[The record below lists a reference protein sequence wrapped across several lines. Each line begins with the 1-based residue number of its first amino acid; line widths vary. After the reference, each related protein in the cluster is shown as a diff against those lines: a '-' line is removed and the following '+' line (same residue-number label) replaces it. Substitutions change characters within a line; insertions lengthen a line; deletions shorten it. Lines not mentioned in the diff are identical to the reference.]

1 VELAIHFTP
10 FDLKRLESYA
20 NNMLDYHVILDL
32 LPSVASLYFQE
43 RLGEEVKLSVVQSS
57 ILLALGLQRKT
68 VEGVEKE
75 LRLPVSQ
82 VLAMY
87 VKVMRKITKHLI
99 GIQKQAISAQL
110 PESGGATARV
120 GNPDLAGSE
129 DWRGVAHSIEEE
141 LDEAGDEET
150 RTLREKQR
158 AMINALDLKKC
169 VILF

>member
-1 VELAIHFTP
+1 MELAIHFTP

-75 LRLPVSQ
+75 LQLPVSQ
-82 VLAMY
+82 VLAMF

-99 GIQKQAISAQL
+99 GIQKEAISAQL
-110 PESGGATARV
+110 PASGRATANV
-120 GNPDLAGSE
+120 GNPDLE

-150 RTLREKQR
+150 RALREKQR
-158 AMINALDLKKC
+158 AMIDALDLKK
-169 VILF
+169 

>member
-1 VELAIHFTP
+1 
-10 FDLKRLESYA
+10 
-20 NNMLDYHVILDL
+20 MLDYHVILDL

-75 LRLPVSQ
+75 LQLPVSQ
-82 VLAMY
+82 VLAMF

-110 PESGGATARV
+110 PGATARV
-120 GNPDLAGSE
+120 GNLADSD

-150 RTLREKQR
+150 RALREKQR
-158 AMINALDLKKC
+158 AMIDALDLKKC
-169 VILF
+169 VILKLGLKPCGSLVTS